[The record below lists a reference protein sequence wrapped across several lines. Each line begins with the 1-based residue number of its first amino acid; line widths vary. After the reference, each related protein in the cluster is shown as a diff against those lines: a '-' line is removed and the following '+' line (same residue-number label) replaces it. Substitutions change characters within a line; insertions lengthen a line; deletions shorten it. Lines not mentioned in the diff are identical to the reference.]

1 MKSGALPSQTIRSL
15 IQSGIITGGNE
26 ERIQPA
32 SLDLALTETV
42 YRIEYIF
49 QPRPN
54 ESIEDILNE
63 MDATPHNLTNP
74 FERGVMYLAKL
85 SESLKL
91 PKDISARCNPKSST
105 GRNDLQVRVLADG
118 VPRFDTIPAGFTGNL
133 WIVIMSKSFP
143 VKLPTDE
150 SLSQMRFFYADATS
164 RISEDELRTSL
175 EQDKLFWRHSGE
187 KPFTND
193 EIKIRDNDGSLI
205 LTVDIINEGIT
216 AWECLGLNRI
226 LDFTKRNYYK
236 PTDFFRP
243 ISIDSGSI
251 YLKQD
256 NFYILRSRERV
267 RIPPNLSSE
276 MIPMDERSGEF
287 RSHYSG
293 FIDPGWGYGINGDG
307 NGRPLVLEVRPFE
320 DLVLRDNQPIA
331 KIVFDT
337 MHEKPDITYDALE
350 HSHYTEEPKNPKL
363 SKHFITS

>member
-1 MKSGALPSQTIRSL
+1 MKSGALPSQTIRSF
-15 IQSGIITGGNE
+15 IQSGIITNGNE
-26 ERIQPA
+26 DHIQPA
-32 SLDLALTETV
+32 SLDLTLTETV

-54 ESIEDILNE
+54 EPIESILKE
-63 MDATPHNLTNP
+63 MGATPHDLANP

-91 PKDISARCNPKSST
+91 PEDISARCNPKSST

-118 VPRFDTIPAGFTGNL
+118 VPRFDTVPAGFTGDL
-133 WIVIMSKSFP
+133 WIVIMPKSFP
-143 VKLPTDE
+143 VKLPTGE
-150 SLSQMRFFYADATS
+150 SLSQMRFFYTDAPS
-164 RISEDELRTSL
+164 RFSEEELKASL
-175 EQDKLFWRHSGE
+175 ERDKLFWRQNGE
-187 KPFTND
+187 KPFTNK
-193 EIKIRDNDGSLI
+193 EVKIRDNDGSLI

-243 ISIDSGSI
+243 IRVDSGSI
-251 YLKQD
+251 YLKQ
-256 NFYILRSRERV
+256 NSFYILRSRERV
-267 RIPPNLSSE
+267 RIPPHLSCE
-276 MIPMDERSGEF
+276 MVPMDERSGEF
-287 RSHYSG
+287 RSHYAG
-293 FIDPGWGYGINGDG
+293 FVDPGWGYGKDGSG
-307 NGRPLVLEVRPFE
+307 NGRPIVLEVRPFE

-337 MHEKPDITYDALE
+337 MHTEPDITYDTLKS
-350 HSHYTEEPKNPKL
+350 SHYTGEPKDPKL

>member
-1 MKSGALPSQTIRSL
+1 MKSGALPSQTIRSF
-15 IQSGIITGGNE
+15 IQSGIITGGSE
-26 ERIQPA
+26 DRIQSA
-32 SLDLALTETV
+32 SLDLVLTETV

-54 ESIEDILNE
+54 ESIEDILSK
-63 MDATPHNLTNP
+63 MGATPHDLVNP

-91 PKDISARCNPKSST
+91 PKDVSARSNPKSST

-118 VPRFDTIPAGFTGNL
+118 VSRFDTMPIGFAGDL
-133 WIVIMSKSFP
+133 WIVIMPKSFP
-143 VKLPTDE
+143 VKLPSGE
-150 SLSQMRFFYADATS
+150 SLSQMRLFYTDAAS
-164 RISEDELRTSL
+164 RISEDELQISL
-175 EQDKLFWRHSGE
+175 EQDKLLWRHNGE

-193 EIKIRDNDGSLI
+193 EIKIKDNDGSLI
-205 LTVDIINEGIT
+205 LTVDIVGDGII

-243 ISIDSGSI
+243 ISVDSRSI

-256 NFYILRSRERV
+256 SFYILRSRERV
-267 RIPPNLSSE
+267 RIPPCLSCE
-276 MIPMDERSGEF
+276 IIPMDERSGEF
-287 RSHYSG
+287 RSHYAG
-293 FIDPGWGYGINGDG
+293 FIDPGWGYGKNGDG
-307 NGRPLVLEVRPFE
+307 NGRPLIMEVRPFE

-337 MHEKPDITYDALE
+337 MHEKPDITYDILE
-350 HSHYTEEPKNPKL
+350 RSHYTGEPKNPKL
-363 SKHFITS
+363 SKHFI